1 MSGREKDKK
10 LFYGMIMAV
19 YLFGIFMGA
28 LDTGIVT
35 PARTVIQNS
44 LGVDEKTG
52 VWLITIYTL
61 TYAASI
67 PVMGKL
73 ADRFGRKMIYI
84 LSISLFGLGSLFCG
98 LAQDVGSFSFLLV
111 ARAVQAMGGGGI
123 MPVATAEFGSIFPKE
138 KQGLAL
144 GLVGGVYGIA
154 NIFGSSAGSAILDLF
169 GTERWQFIFYVNIP
183 ITIFVVVAGLIFL
196 PNTKVEN
203 VKKIDFIGIF
213 LLVLMILSLLYG
225 LKNIDFF
232 DLGGTIRE
240 TNVYP
245 FLCAFFILTPLFII
259 VEKKAE
265 DPAMNLQYFRS
276 GPIVVT
282 LLVAAISGILLMGM
296 VFVPQFSENALKV
309 PPGNGGYFVIVLGLF
324 AGVGAPLSGKFT
336 DRFGAKAV
344 LTGGFL
350 LSIIGSLF
358 LIFIAIPQ
366 PSYFTVLTALMLTGL
381 GIGFTMGAPLNYMM
395 LANTKREESATAL
408 ATLSLVR
415 SIGTTV
421 APVIMVAFLAHAGIA
436 LQDNITKILP
446 SEVTVSKLPYA
457 DELDGEWN
465 KMKSDPDYS
474 EALADIDFPDLTEM
488 TSVSFDASDGDVEI
502 PDDVIDLLKTSD
514 VTNITERTKTF
525 AASMFELTTPSLIS
539 DIEDGVGSGIASLK
553 SVRAELNQNMDE
565 LNEAISGMET
575 GISQMK
581 SAVSGMESGLNGVEE
596 GLMQQNQAL
605 TAMNDLYAQLGS
617 APLPEGEEEGE
628 YSGILGMLPAEVV
641 SELPQSVVDQLSGL
655 QTPAD
660 LAAKSSALASS
671 IQTME
676 EKQSDLKAQIAILNA
691 NIKETKG
698 KKAKLKTAVGEM
710 QKGLAEMDTTIEEM
724 QALKDAVP
732 AAFKEG
738 EADYLAAIDQK
749 SDQIEAV
756 YQKTLNIGFCQIY
769 FTTAIFSILGILLLL
784 AYKEQR

>member
-1 MSGREKDKK
+1 
-10 LFYGMIMAV
+10 
-19 YLFGIFMGA
+19 MGA

-84 LSISLFGLGSLFCG
+84 LSISLFGIGSLFCG

-169 GTERWQFIFYVNIP
+169 GTDRWQFIFYVNIP

-232 DLGGTIRE
+232 DFGGTIRA

-245 FLCAFFILTPLFII
+245 FLCAFFILTPLFIF

-276 GPIVVT
+276 GPIVIT

-296 VFVPQFSENALKV
+296 VFVPQFSENAMKI
-309 PPGNGGYFVIVLGLF
+309 PPGSGGYFVIVLGLF
-324 AGVGAPLSGKFT
+324 SGVGAPLSGKFT

-344 LTGGFL
+344 LAGGFI

-366 PSYFTVLTALMLTGL
+366 PSYFTVFTALMLTGL

-436 LQDNITKILP
+436 LQDNITNILP

-457 DELDGEWN
+457 DELNGEWS
-465 KMKSDPDYS
+465 KMKNDPDYS
-474 EALADIDFPDLTEM
+474 EALTDIDFPDLTEM
-488 TSVSFDASDGDVEI
+488 TSVSFDVSDGDVEI

-525 AASMFELTTPSLIS
+525 AVSMFELTTPSLIS

-553 SVRAELNQNMDE
+553 SVRAELNQNIDE
-565 LNEAISGMET
+565 MNEAISGMET

-596 GLMQQNQAL
+596 GLVQQNQAL
-605 TAMNDLYAQLGS
+605 TAMNALYAQLGS
-617 APLPEGEEEGE
+617 VPVPEEEGDGE
-628 YSGILGMLPAEVV
+628 YSGILSMLPSEVV
-641 SELPQSVVDQLSGL
+641 SGLPQSVIDQLSGL

-660 LAAKSSALASS
+660 LATKSSALASS

-676 EKQSDLKAQIAILNA
+676 EKQSDLKAQIAALNT
-691 NIKETKG
+691 NIKETKR
-698 KKAKLKTAVGEM
+698 KKAKLETAVREM
-710 QKGLAEMDTTIEEM
+710 QRGLAEMDTTIEEM

-738 EADYLAAIDQK
+738 EADYLTAIDQK
-749 SDQIEAV
+749 SDKIEAV
-756 YQKTLNIGFCQIY
+756 YQKTLNIGFRQIY
-769 FTTAIFSILGILLLL
+769 ITTAIFSVLGILLLL
-784 AYKEQR
+784 AYKEQRRTKPPE